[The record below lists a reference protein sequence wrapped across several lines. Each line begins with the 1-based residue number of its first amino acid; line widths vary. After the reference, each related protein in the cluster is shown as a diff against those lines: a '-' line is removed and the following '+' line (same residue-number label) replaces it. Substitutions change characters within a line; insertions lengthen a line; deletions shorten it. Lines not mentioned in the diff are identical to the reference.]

1 MLVLS
6 RGTAQSVQISNDI
19 EVVILDIKGDTVK
32 LGFRAPHDV
41 RILRGEIAAQVETSN
56 QSSAT
61 DMSHVANLTIPNLE
75 AQS

>member
-1 MLVLS
+1 MLVLA

-19 EVVILDIKGDTVK
+19 EVVILGIKGDTVK
-32 LGFRAPHDV
+32 LGFRAPRDV

-56 QSSAT
+56 QLSAT

-75 AQS
+75 VQS

>member
-6 RGTAQSVQISNDI
+6 RGETQTVRIADDI
-19 EVVILDIKGDTVK
+19 EVVVLDIKGDTVK
-32 LGFRAPHDV
+32 LGFRAPGDV

-61 DMSHVANLTIPNLE
+61 DISRIESLTIPTLE
-75 AQS
+75 DQS